1 MDTLTE
7 VPVTENLLSYKE
19 KIENYGYLCMNESS
33 NRISFNKGYTE
44 NGFARKV
51 FHLHLRYCAD
61 NAEYNYELYFHWYNL
76 IHELGHIIIMF
87 NSVSHPHP
95 AEEEQLVNNFAVAY
109 WQHYGEQEKI
119 NELKSIVHNTINK
132 FIVPTHENINYMH
145 YAKEKWGHE
154 ELNNFNNYGWFQ
166 FSSVKNAISSNQSLE
181 DALSDMSSLRIQSQK
196 KETFLFKSQ
205 SNF

>member
-1 MDTLTE
+1 MGKTLSEMSLEELWELFPIFLTEYQEEWELWYREEAENLKNAFLDETVKISHIASTAIKGIWAKPIVDILME
-7 VPVTENLLSYKE
+7 VPVTENLLSYTE

-95 AEEEQLVNNFAVAY
+95 AAEEQLVNNFAVAC
-109 WQHYGEQEKI
+109 WQHYGE
-119 NELKSIVHNTINK
+119 
-132 FIVPTHENINYMH
+132 
-145 YAKEKWGHE
+145 
-154 ELNNFNNYGWFQ
+154 
-166 FSSVKNAISSNQSLE
+166 
-181 DALSDMSSLRIQSQK
+181 
-196 KETFLFKSQ
+196 
-205 SNF
+205 